1 MGRVLGNGCFVFL
14 ALLCNWSMV
23 LFAAALLLSG
33 AGCMFFIELECC
45 IMQKHPSVKRTVNRL
60 HSFSMILLFSV
71 SWVDICV
78 VPAWRLNIAQ

>member
-33 AGCMFFIELECC
+33 AGCVF
-45 IMQKHPSVKRTVNRL
+45 H
-60 HSFSMILLFSV
+60 
-71 SWVDICV
+71 
-78 VPAWRLNIAQ
+78 

>member
-33 AGCMFFIELECC
+33 AAVFFIELECC
-45 IMQKHPSVKRTVNRL
+45 IMVKAETPISEM
-60 HSFSMILLFSV
+60 HS
-71 SWVDICV
+71 
-78 VPAWRLNIAQ
+78 